1 LTFTKYTNTYILR
14 IVSPLSY
21 LYNDLLNKNNKIVI
35 KVTIHNDKG
44 NKIFENNYIPI
55 SIVSNIV
62 NVTNDGSNNTSGVFD
77 ITMIPEL
84 FLKMYRNYTF
94 RKYVNMT

>member
-1 LTFTKYTNTYILR
+1 
-14 IVSPLSY
+14 
-21 LYNDLLNKNNKIVI
+21 LNKNNKIVV
-35 KVTIHNDKG
+35 KVTIYNDNG
-44 NKIFENNYIPI
+44 NKLFENNYIPL

-62 NVTNDGSNNTSGVFD
+62 NVTNSGVGNNTSSIFD
-77 ITMIPEL
+77 ITMVSEL